1 MQSRPL
7 IFIFGLLL
15 VICLGAIW
23 FVNSFPDPAP
33 VATSGELPPLVL
45 PPTEP
50 ADPPRK
56 GRNRPEPRESAAAP
70 AEPTD
75 EPAEPLKEWEI
86 KIDQV
91 LRANADE
98 SQTAQMLIG
107 MLPTLPADGQA
118 EAAQHISNLILD
130 PEYARIAPMVKNP
143 NLSEDVLDVFVTDL
157 MNREDAVK
165 LPILLDIAKI
175 PNHPHH
181 EEAVSDL
188 EIFLDEDY
196 GQDWTK
202 WETAMKAYLQK
213 QAAENRPRRWK
224 KRRAAQ
230 PRMRLVDRRDWSE
243 RRDLSPAPA
252 RADRSAGA

>member
-1 MQSRPL
+1 M
-7 IFIFGLLL
+7 
-15 VICLGAIW
+15 
-23 FVNSFPDPAP
+23 NSFPDPAP

-107 MLPTLPADGQA
+107 MLPTLPADGQE

-143 NLSEDVLDVFVTDL
+143 NLSEAVLDVFFTDL
-157 MNREDAVK
+157 MNRDDAVK
-165 LPILLDIAKI
+165 LPILLDIARMR
-175 PNHPHH
+175 NHPHH
-181 EEAVSDL
+181 EEAISDL
-188 EIFLDEDY
+188 EVFLDNDY
-196 GQDWTK
+196 GQDWTQ
-202 WETAMKAYLQK
+202 WETALKGYLQK
-213 QAAENRPRRWK
+213 QAAENQAAEMEEATV
-224 KRRAAQ
+224 AAQ
-230 PRMRLVDRRDWSE
+230 PE
-243 RRDLSPAPA
+243 
-252 RADRSAGA
+252 